1 MDSIDLGKDNAQ
13 QLNKFIELAAQCIDE
28 DRRDDAIS
36 LLSSAISLYPANAIT
51 QEELNQTV
59 PTRSEVLT
67 KLGII
72 FSDSGTNLDPIAV
85 HLFQQAL
92 VYDANFVP
100 ANFYLGKLLTNNGNI
115 AQALKCMQTALDNS
129 VEGDRFYQS
138 AKDALEE
145 MSELVDHGD
154 TIFAIDYL
162 IGQSMSHAIIDS
174 PIGTFK
180 KMDFDQ
186 IENKYDGS
194 VQLFPTEATTKKL
207 NQIREFNS
215 NHGFE
220 QTSLEE
226 FLPANLPLFEAHNDL
241 PTYIEDKYTL
251 VDMGA
256 EIYDVCGLNVDPQ
269 LTFTFYKLVQRET
282 NTYSY
287 LLLAGK
293 SPLELKD
300 KQLSHKEGI
309 DYDGAIFDIYK
320 NRILYNQDSISGFIA
335 ALAKDYFGD
344 QFNDDNIQNL
354 VIKGINDESFNR
366 DLEFTDDFNINNSRV
381 KVLIDTNIEV

>member
-13 QLNKFIELAAQCIDE
+13 QLNKFIELAAKCIDE

-36 LLSSAISLYPANAIT
+36 LLSSAVSLYPANAIT

-100 ANFYLGKLLTNNGNI
+100 ANFYLGKLLMNNGNI
-115 AQALKCMQTALDNS
+115 AQALKCMQNALDNS
-129 VEGDRFYQS
+129 IKGDRFYQS
-138 AKDALEE
+138 AKDTLEE
-145 MSELVDHGD
+145 MSELIDHGD

-354 VIKGINDESFNR
+354 VIKGINDESFNHN
-366 DLEFTDDFNINNSRV
+366 LEFTDDFNINNSRV

>member
-51 QEELNQTV
+51 QEELNQTI

-92 VYDANFVP
+92 VYDENFVP
-100 ANFYLGKLLTNNGNI
+100 ANFYLGKLLMNNGNI
-115 AQALKCMQTALDNS
+115 AQALKCMQNALDNS
-129 VEGDRFYQS
+129 IEGDRFYQS
-138 AKDALEE
+138 AKDSLEE

-194 VQLFPTEATTKKL
+194 VQLFPTEDTTKKL

-293 SPLELKD
+293 SPLEIKD
-300 KQLSHKEGI
+300 KQLSRSEES

-320 NRILYNQDSISGFIA
+320 NRILYNQDSVSGFIA

-344 QFNDDNIQNL
+344 QFKDDNIQNL
-354 VIKGINDESFNR
+354 VINGINDESFNH

-381 KVLIDTNIEV
+381 KVLIDTDIKA

>member
-36 LLSSAISLYPANAIT
+36 LLSSAISLYPASGIT

-92 VYDANFVP
+92 VYDENFVP
-100 ANFYLGKLLTNNGNI
+100 ANFYLGKLLMNNGNI
-115 AQALKCMQTALDNS
+115 AQALKCMQNALDNS
-129 VEGDRFYQS
+129 IEGDRFYQS
-138 AKDALEE
+138 AKDSLEE

-194 VQLFPTEATTKKL
+194 VQLFPTEATTQKL

-241 PTYIEDKYTL
+241 PTYIKDKYTL

-269 LTFTFYKLVQRET
+269 LTFTFYKLIQRET

-293 SPLELKD
+293 SPLEIKD
-300 KQLSHKEGI
+300 KQLSRSEES

-344 QFNDDNIQNL
+344 QFKDDNIQNL
-354 VIKGINDESFNR
+354 VINGINDESFNH

-381 KVLIDTNIEV
+381 KVLIDTDIKA

>member
-92 VYDANFVP
+92 VYDENFVP
-100 ANFYLGKLLTNNGNI
+100 ANFYLGKLLMNNGNI
-115 AQALKCMQTALDNS
+115 AQALKCMQNALDNS

-138 AKDALEE
+138 AKDSLEE
-145 MSELVDHGD
+145 MSKLVDHGD

-293 SPLELKD
+293 SPLEIKD
-300 KQLSHKEGI
+300 KQLSRSEES

-344 QFNDDNIQNL
+344 QFKDDNIQNL
-354 VIKGINDESFNR
+354 VINGINDESFNH

-381 KVLIDTNIEV
+381 KVLIDTDIKA

>member
-13 QLNKFIELAAQCIDE
+13 QLNKFIELAAKCIDE
-28 DRRDDAIS
+28 DRKDDAIS

-92 VYDANFVP
+92 VYDDNFVP
-100 ANFYLGKLLTNNGNI
+100 ANFYLGKLLMKNGNI
-115 AQALKCMQTALDNS
+115 AQALKLMQEALDNS

-138 AKDALEE
+138 AKDALDE

-154 TIFAIDYL
+154 TIFVIDYL

-180 KMDFDQ
+180 KLDFDK

-194 VQLFPTEATTKKL
+194 VQLFPTDATTKKL

-256 EIYDVCGLNVDPQ
+256 EIYDVCGLNVEPQ
-269 LTFTFYKLVQRET
+269 LTFIFYKLINTET

-300 KQLSHKEGI
+300 NQLSRNEEI

-335 ALAKDYFGD
+335 ALAKDYFND
-344 QFNDDNIQNL
+344 QFADDNIQSL
-354 VIKGINDESFNR
+354 VINGINDESFKN

-381 KVLIDTNIEV
+381 KVLVDTNIKA